1 MKISKVLN
9 CYAKSITKGYNIT
22 FKFQDN
28 CKDQDIPKHYK
39 TLPALKV
46 MAGQCSL
53 TIATVF
59 VTAEKL
65 P

>member
-1 MKISKVLN
+1 MQ
-9 CYAKSITKGYNIT
+9 KSITKGYNIT

-28 CKDQDIPKHYK
+28 CKDQNIPKHYK
-39 TLPALKV
+39 TLPALKI

-53 TIATVF
+53 TIATAF